1 MRANTSIATAVVRSL
16 SFLQQKLDRPG
27 VTHVLLVKK
36 ALDNFQAKHAA
47 GAQLLAPYL
56 KQMSRGVLW
65 ADCDW
70 KNCNHYY
77 HPKLERGLWLFS
89 NAASECAFYYTSA
102 VKEWRAD
109 RKERAALLLG
119 AAAHLLQDVCVPF
132 HTIPKILLGH
142 RDFEEF
148 AEVKAL
154 EYVDHG
160 FPHDLSHR
168 DVDTEVRNYALFS
181 SQFLPLLLKEQSI
194 VYHDVLRAI
203 VPAALKNTE
212 DLYTRFVSD
221 IS

>member
-1 MRANTSIATAVVRSL
+1 MRASASIATAVVSSL

-27 VTHVLLVKK
+27 ITHVLLVKK
-36 ALDNFQAKHAA
+36 ALANFQAKHPL
-47 GAQLLAPYL
+47 GAHHLAPYL
-56 KQMSRGVLW
+56 EQISRGVLW

-102 VKEWRAD
+102 VKEWKAG

-132 HTIPKILLGH
+132 HTIPKLLLGH
-142 RDFEEF
+142 RDFEEYAEAHASAHLDSPF
-148 AEVKAL
+148 AL
-154 EYVDHG
+154 
-160 FPHDLSHR
+160 DLSHQTI
-168 DVDTEVRNYALFS
+168 DTEVKNYALFS
-181 SQFLPLLLKEQSI
+181 SQFLPLLLKEQSN
-194 VYHDVLRAI
+194 VYHDVLKAI
-203 VPAALKNTE
+203 VPAALKNTQ

-221 IS
+221 VS